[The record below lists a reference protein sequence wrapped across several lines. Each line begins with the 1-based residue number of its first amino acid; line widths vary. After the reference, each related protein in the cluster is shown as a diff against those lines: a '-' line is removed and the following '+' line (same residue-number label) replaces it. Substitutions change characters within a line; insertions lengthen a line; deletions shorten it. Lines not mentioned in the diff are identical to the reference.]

1 MSPTV
6 DEDVRLAR
14 DLKRARKQVKGCITV
29 LEDVRRHSAVK
40 TELNAMLAQLR
51 TASAQLTEAFC
62 EVQSRLRARLPVGKA
77 VLHG

>member
-1 MSPTV
+1 MSV
-6 DEDVRLAR
+6 DQDVRLAM
-14 DLKRARKQVKGCITV
+14 DLRRARKQVKGCITV

-51 TASAQLTEAFC
+51 GARVQLTVAFN
-62 EVQSRLRARLPVGKA
+62 EVQARLRARLPAPKA